1 MSETTMPESPLPG
14 KTLRELRARA
24 HALKPVVWISENG
37 ATPPVLREIDRALNS
52 HELIKIHAAV
62 DGRSAREALLD
73 DVCANLGAQP
83 VQVIGKML
91 VAYRPNPKPA
101 PPKPVPAEARR
112 PAAKRSAAEA
122 LAKSPAKAARKTAK
136 FPARKRPSTRAWP
149 TASRKSAKAPPRR
162 TK

>member
-1 MSETTMPESPLPG
+1 MPESPLPG

-62 DGRSAREALLD
+62 DGRAAREALLD
-73 DVCANLGAQP
+73 DLCANLGAQP

-91 VAYRPNPKPA
+91 VAYRPNPKAAPA
-101 PPKPVPAEARR
+101 QAQR
-112 PAAKRSAAEA
+112 PAAKRSPGAAA
-122 LAKSPAKAARKTAK
+122 TKSPAKAARKTAK
-136 FPARKRPSTRAWP
+136 YPARKRPTTRAWP
-149 TASRKSAKAPPRR
+149 TPSRKSAKAPSRR

>member
-1 MSETTMPESPLPG
+1 MPETTMPETKMSESPLPG
-14 KTLRELRARA
+14 KALRELRARA

-37 ATPPVLREIDRALNS
+37 ATPPVLREIDRALTS

-62 DGRSAREALLD
+62 DGRGAREALLD
-73 DVCANLGAQP
+73 DLCGNLGAHP

-91 VAYRPNPKPA
+91 VAYRPNPEPI
-101 PPKPVPAEARR
+101 PVATRR
-112 PAAKRSAAEA
+112 PAPKRTSGTAAT
-122 LAKSPAKAARKTAK
+122 KSPTKTVRQTAK

-149 TASRKSAKAPPRR
+149 TSSRKTSKAPPRR